1 MGVRQR
7 AEAAKKAWWKLL
19 RLRSYHYRK
28 TFRGE
33 SGAWVLS
40 DIAQDAKINEA
51 LFNPDSRLQDWELGY
66 RACALRITRILKL
79 TPIQIDRLTDQG
91 KPDDDD

>member
-1 MGVRQR
+1 MGVRQN

-28 TFRGE
+28 VFRGE
-33 SGAWVLS
+33 SGDWVLS
-40 DIAQDAKINEA
+40 DIAKDAKIHDFG
-51 LFNPDSRLQDWELGY
+51 FNTDARKQDFKLGY
-66 RACALRITRILKL
+66 RACAMRITAILKL
-79 TPIQIDRLTDQG
+79 TPTQIDRLTDQG